1 MYQNNSS
8 LSGLLPGENNRH
20 LRPSVTR
27 TKYVD
32 TFTRPTLPLKIYLEY
47 AQCLIAAVFSAMFS
61 QQQMDCCLLQQVEM
75 AEPSLSDQT
84 KDFQPIS
91 SEQRQQKSSQDH
103 KGQAFITCL
112 LPFLAG
118 DMWTKK
124 NN

>member
-1 MYQNNSS
+1 MNQNNSS

-47 AQCLIAAVFSAMFS
+47 AQCLIAAMFSAMFS

-75 AEPSLSDQT
+75 LSL
-84 KDFQPIS
+84 I
-91 SEQRQQKSSQDH
+91 RQKIFSQSAAN
-103 KGQAFITCL
+103 KGSRSLHRIIKVKL
-112 LPFLAG
+112 L
-118 DMWTKK
+118 
-124 NN
+124 